1 MESPGF
7 RAIFNVIKGE
17 KKESKENPPTQ
28 HTLSNPSI
36 LNLPLPMTNN
46 LEPICLTVDDL
57 IQQLLPD
64 LKEKPGGKTGPSLKE
79 VWLKAGRKHWSEF
92 EVEAR
97 KSFLEVKGNANVVLA
112 YAPRSPAQVPLH
124 LYNEQLLCG
133 DESTVCGR
141 FGQNIGHVMTALC
154 TVTGQGLQALPWTSQ
169 YRKKVSL
176 RECFLYIVRK
186 ACEDSVADNNTPEQK
201 WIVKVKVPKNAMT
214 GSFDS
219 IPTSNPPSQSSQSS
233 QLTETERI
241 MSSPEDQPRGG
252 TSE

>member
-1 MESPGF
+1 M
-7 RAIFNVIKGE
+7 K
-17 KKESKENPPTQ
+17 
-28 HTLSNPSI
+28 
-36 LNLPLPMTNN
+36 MT
-46 LEPICLTVDDL
+46 
-57 IQQLLPD
+57 
-64 LKEKPGGKTGPSLKE
+64 S
-79 VWLKAGRKHWSEF
+79 R
-92 EVEAR
+92 
-97 KSFLEVKGNANVVLA
+97 
-112 YAPRSPAQVPLH
+112 
-124 LYNEQLLCG
+124 
-133 DESTVCGR
+133 
-141 FGQNIGHVMTALC
+141 
-154 TVTGQGLQALPWTSQ
+154 TSQ